1 MRLAKLETHVR
12 SRQPSLEV
20 APERIPDEG
29 CTQSSSVPLKAH
41 QSSSETIRQPSFEVA
56 HGRRAER
63 HQSSSETI
71 RQPSFEVAHGRRA
84 ERIHSEE
91 ELARFLETSARV
103 RAVGALERGLVMLVL
118 FLRALR
124 ARILSPYGTISAH
137 HSQSVALHGT
147 PSRAQRLA
155 HLLTRHVALCSMAIK
170 GRHQG
175 PSEGHPRPSC
185 SPSRAPRGLVL
196 AINGNQW
203 QSMAINGNHLLARH
217 VAL

>member
-20 APERIPDEG
+20 APECIPDEG
-29 CTQSSSVPLKAH
+29 CTQSSSVPLKA
-41 QSSSETIRQPSFEVA
+41 
-56 HGRRAER
+56 

-155 HLLTRHVALCSMAIK
+155 HLLTRHVALC
-170 GRHQG
+170 
-175 PSEGHPRPSC
+175 
-185 SPSRAPRGLVL
+185 
-196 AINGNQW
+196 
-203 QSMAINGNHLLARH
+203 
-217 VAL
+217 

>member
-1 MRLAKLETHVR
+1 
-12 SRQPSLEV
+12 
-20 APERIPDEG
+20 
-29 CTQSSSVPLKAH
+29 VPLKAH

-118 FLRALR
+118 FLEALR
-124 ARILSPYGTISAH
+124 ARLYGRHMAPSVPIIRNQWHSMAH
-137 HSQSVALHGT
+137 PVARRG
-147 PSRAQRLA
+147 
-155 HLLTRHVALCSMAIK
+155 LLTCL
-170 GRHQG
+170 
-175 PSEGHPRPSC
+175 
-185 SPSRAPRGLVL
+185 RAT
-196 AINGNQW
+196 
-203 QSMAINGNHLLARH
+203 
-217 VAL
+217 

>member
-29 CTQSSSVPLKAH
+29 CTQSSSVPIKAH
-41 QSSSETIRQPSFEVA
+41 QRP
-56 HGRRAER
+56 
-63 HQSSSETI
+63 SETI

-118 FLRALR
+118 FLEALR
-124 ARILSPYGTISAH
+124 ARIHGRHMAPSVPIIRNQWHSMAH
-137 HSQSVALHGT
+137 PVARRG
-147 PSRAQRLA
+147 
-155 HLLTRHVALCSMAIK
+155 LLTCL
-170 GRHQG
+170 
-175 PSEGHPRPSC
+175 
-185 SPSRAPRGLVL
+185 RAT
-196 AINGNQW
+196 
-203 QSMAINGNHLLARH
+203 
-217 VAL
+217 

>member
-29 CTQSSSVPLKAH
+29 CTQSSSVPLKA
-41 QSSSETIRQPSFEVA
+41 
-56 HGRRAER
+56 

-155 HLLTRHVALCSMAIK
+155 HLLTRHVTLCSMAIK

-203 QSMAINGNHLLARH
+203 QSMAINGNQWQSPSRAPRGLVSTSASAPTSRPERPRT
-217 VAL
+217 